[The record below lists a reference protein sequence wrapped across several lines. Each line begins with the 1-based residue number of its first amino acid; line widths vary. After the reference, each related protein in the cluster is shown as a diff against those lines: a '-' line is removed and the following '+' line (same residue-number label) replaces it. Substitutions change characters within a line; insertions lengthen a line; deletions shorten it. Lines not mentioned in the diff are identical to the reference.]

1 MYFPETSEDSGL
13 TNSAERLNELLDT
26 FSRADHVLI
35 LINADPDSIASA
47 MALER
52 LLWKRVTRINI
63 SNINS
68 ITRPDN
74 MAMIQL
80 FDVTLIHISKI
91 DTHLYNKIAIL
102 DSQPEHN
109 DSFAGLDYTVIIDHH
124 EPGNYKAP
132 FVDIRPNYGA
142 TSSIMTE
149 YLKSAKIKPSER
161 LATALFHGI
170 KTDTANFERMAT
182 NADIRA
188 FQFLFR
194 HANIHLARRIEQVD
208 LRLGFLDYFKKAID
222 EKVIE
227 DTRIFIHLGNVENPD
242 ICVLIGDFFMRVNTV
257 TWSIVS
263 GIYEDK
269 LIIIL
274 RNDGLQK
281 DAGKVASR
289 LFGTIGSAGGHQS
302 MARAEIQLDSL
313 KKEIDSL
320 DKEAVRKWVS
330 DNINKMLAK

>member
-1 MYFPETSEDSGL
+1 MTTTSSD
-13 TNSAERLNELLDT
+13 RLHDLLDQ
-26 FSRADHVLI
+26 FSGADHVLI
-35 LINADPDSIASA
+35 LINADPDAIASA

-52 LLWKRVTRINI
+52 LLHRRVTRINI
-63 SNINS
+63 SNINT

-74 MAMIQL
+74 MAMMQL

-91 DTHLYNKIAIL
+91 DPHLYNKVAIL
-102 DSQPEHN
+102 DSQPDHN
-109 DSFAGLDYTVIIDHH
+109 DSFKGLDYTVIIDHH
-124 EPGNYKAP
+124 EPGKYKAP

-170 KTDTANFERMAT
+170 KTDTSNFERMAT

-208 LRLGFLDYFKKAID
+208 LRIGFLDYFKKAIEGKIID
-222 EKVIE
+222 
-227 DTRIFIHLGNVENPD
+227 DSRIFIHLGNVENPD

-263 GIYEDK
+263 GMYEER

-281 DAGKVASR
+281 DAGKLASR
-289 LFGTIGSAGGHQS
+289 LFGTMGSAGGHKS
-302 MARAEIQLDSL
+302 MARAEIPMEKLRQDTENTE
-313 KKEIDSL
+313 KETI
-320 DKEAVRKWVS
+320 RKWIF
-330 DNINKMLAK
+330 DKINGILAK

>member
-1 MYFPETSEDSGL
+1 MA
-13 TNSAERLNELLDT
+13 TNSADRLNELLDQ
-26 FSRADHVLI
+26 FSGADHVLI

-52 LLWKRVTRINI
+52 LLWRRVTRINI
-63 SNINS
+63 SNINT

-91 DTHLYNKIAIL
+91 DVHLYNKIAIL
-102 DSQPEHN
+102 DSQPDHN
-109 DSFAGLDYTVIIDHH
+109 ESFKGLVYNVIIDHH
-124 EPGNYKAP
+124 EPGACTAP
-132 FVDIRPNYGA
+132 FMDIRPNYGA

-161 LATALFHGI
+161 IATALLHGI
-170 KTDTANFERMAT
+170 KTDTSNFERMAT

-194 HANIHLARRIEQVD
+194 HANIHLARRIEHVD
-208 LRLGFLDYFKKAID
+208 LRMGFLDYFKKAIE
-222 EKVIE
+222 EKVV
-227 DTRIFIHLGNVENPD
+227 DDSRIFIHFGNVENPD
-242 ICVLIGDFFMRVNTV
+242 ICVLVGDFFMRVNTV

-263 GIYEDK
+263 SLYEDR
-269 LIIIL
+269 LVIIL

-281 DAGKVASR
+281 DAGKLASR
-289 LFGTIGSAGGHQS
+289 LFGEVGSAGGHKS
-302 MARAEIQLDSL
+302 MARAEIPLENIRGEVENL
-313 KKEIDSL
+313 EPETL
-320 DKEAVRKWVS
+320 RVWVHDK
-330 DNINKMLAK
+330 INGVLSK

>member
-1 MYFPETSEDSGL
+1 MTTTSSD
-13 TNSAERLNELLDT
+13 RLHDLLDQ
-26 FSRADHVLI
+26 FSGADHVLI
-35 LINADPDSIASA
+35 LINADPDAIASA

-52 LLWKRVTRINI
+52 LLHRRVTRINI
-63 SNINS
+63 SNINT

-74 MAMIQL
+74 MAMMQL
-80 FDVTLIHISKI
+80 FDVTLIHISKV
-91 DTHLYNKIAIL
+91 DPHLYNKIAIL
-102 DSQPEHN
+102 DSQPDHN
-109 DSFAGLDYTVIIDHH
+109 DSFKGLDYTVIIDHH
-124 EPGNYKAP
+124 EPGKYMAP
-132 FVDIRPNYGA
+132 FMDIRPNYGA

-170 KTDTANFERMAT
+170 KTDTSNFERMAT

-208 LRLGFLDYFKKAID
+208 LRIGFLDYFKKAIE
-222 EKVIE
+222 EKIID

-263 GIYEDK
+263 GMYEER

-281 DAGKVASR
+281 DAGKLASR
-289 LFGTIGSAGGHQS
+289 LFGTMGSAGGHKS
-302 MARAEIQLDSL
+302 MARAEIPMENLRQETENTE
-313 KKEIDSL
+313 KETI
-320 DKEAVRKWVS
+320 RKWIF
-330 DNINKMLAK
+330 DKINTMLAK

>member
-1 MYFPETSEDSGL
+1 MAPTSAD
-13 TNSAERLNELLDT
+13 RLNELLNQ
-26 FSRADHVLI
+26 FSGADHVLI

-52 LLWKRVTRINI
+52 LLQRRVTRINM
-63 SNINS
+63 SNINT

-80 FDVTLIHISKI
+80 FDLTLIHVSKI
-91 DTHLYNKIAIL
+91 ESRLYNKIAIL
-102 DSQPEHN
+102 DSQPAHHE
-109 DSFAGLDYTVIIDHH
+109 SFAGLNYTVIIDHH
-124 EPGNYKAP
+124 EPGSACAP
-132 FVDIRPNYGA
+132 FIDIRPDYGA

-149 YLKSAKIKPSER
+149 YLRSAKIKLSER

-170 KTDTANFERMAT
+170 KTDTRNFERMAT

-208 LRLGFLDYFKKAID
+208 LRLGFLEYFKKAIE
-222 EKVIE
+222 EKVMD

-263 GIYEDK
+263 GIFEDK
-269 LIIIL
+269 LIIII

-281 DAGKVASR
+281 DAGKMAGR
-289 LFGTIGSAGGHQS
+289 LFGEIGSAGGHKS
-302 MARAEIQLDSL
+302 MARAEIGME
-313 KKEIDSL
+313 K
-320 DKEAVRKWVS
+320 VRKQTRDTEKETVRDWIIET
-330 DNINKMLAK
+330 INSVLAK